1 MLKPLVTTPIHRQ
14 TGQWGENEVVR
25 NPPLLPILLNKG
37 HQSLKKKKTRYMFEC
52 PLLQVTSCY
61 CLTEGYIDISL
72 WWKVKALNVS
82 QFQFRL
88 AFKVRNFT
96 QAIVVPRQY
105 SLTSNKLTSLVH
117 LFVKQKAEKLF
128 RYCHSSAPDTEWK
141 SRECDVLGTN
151 CVTEAWICVTRAL
164 TQLKWPERKYKM
176 MLFESGWPVDGQS
189 NNATNLLSLVSRK
202 EMQRTDALSRKH

>member
-1 MLKPLVTTPIHRQ
+1 MHGQSTLTIITLILMLKPLVTTPIHRQ

-61 CLTEGYIDISL
+61 CLTEEYIDISL

-88 AFKVRNFT
+88 LSKFATSHK
-96 QAIVVPRQY
+96 P
-105 SLTSNKLTSLVH
+105 SLHHDNIRSL
-117 LFVKQKAEKLF
+117 
-128 RYCHSSAPDTEWK
+128 R
-141 SRECDVLGTN
+141 TN
-151 CVTEAWICVTRAL
+151 
-164 TQLKWPERKYKM
+164 
-176 MLFESGWPVDGQS
+176 
-189 NNATNLLSLVSRK
+189 
-202 EMQRTDALSRKH
+202 